1 MITHTWGICA
11 NKNAFHNTLF
21 VEKTK
26 NRFLCTQ
33 LSKELFINIKNY
45 NYGRFTDCRESSGYH
60 R

>member
-33 LSKELFINIKNY
+33 LSKELFINK
-45 NYGRFTDCRESSGYH
+45 H
-60 R
+60 